1 MNSKTVLIGVAA
13 AAIAVLAIGAFF
25 LLSSKQ
31 TPPGTTNNTQSE
43 SITEE
48 STEPTTEP
56 TGAGTAIELT
66 SSGFSPKDIEIA
78 VGTKVVWTN
87 NSGKAAIVNAGPHPV
102 HTSYSPLN
110 LGSFNNGE
118 TLELVFDKAGTY
130 SYHNHLSPQQGG
142 IITVR

>member
-1 MNSKTVLIGVAA
+1 MNNKTVLIGVTV
-13 AAIAVLAIGAFF
+13 AIAVLAIGAFF
-25 LLSSKQ
+25 FLGSKQ
-31 TPPGTTNNTQSE
+31 TPPDTTNNTQSE

-48 STEPTTEP
+48 STEPITEP
-56 TGAGTAIELT
+56 TEAGTAIELT

-87 NSGKAAIVNAGPHPV
+87 NSGKAATVNTGPHPV
-102 HTSYSPLN
+102 HTGYSPLN

-130 SYHNHLSPQQGG
+130 SYHNHLSPQEGG
-142 IITVR
+142 TITVK

>member
-1 MNSKTVLIGVAA
+1 MNNKIVLIGVAA

-25 LLSSKQ
+25 FLSSKQ
-31 TPPGTTNNTQSE
+31 TPYGTTNNTQSE

-48 STEPTTEP
+48 STEPTIGQKE
-56 TGAGTAIELT
+56 AGTDIELT

-87 NSGKAAIVNAGPHPV
+87 NSGRAATVNTGPHPV
-102 HTSYSPLN
+102 HTGYTPLN

-130 SYHNHLSPQQGG
+130 SYHNHLSPQQSGT
-142 IITVR
+142 ITVN